1 MPYRA
6 ITHNLW
12 GYPFQQTDIICI
24 STGKKID
31 RLTYV
36 HKELQN
42 RTVNRKSTPDL
53 GLNTPWCLLLISKL
67 SVNFLTVFKILKKKR
82 YIYTV
87 TEKKWKMKVT
97 RKISSLSVRPL
108 FSRPVMSDSLQAHG
122 PRQARPPYSS
132 PSPEVCPSSSPL
144 YQWCHPTISSSDT
157 LFFCPR
163 SFPASGT
170 FPMSQLFISDDQNT
184 GVSVSAS
191 VLPTSIQGW
200 FPLRQGFP
208 YGSVAKESACNA
220 GDPGSIPGSGRS
232 SGEGIGYP
240 LQYSWA
246 SLWLSW

>member
-1 MPYRA
+1 M
-6 ITHNLW
+6 
-12 GYPFQQTDIICI
+12 
-24 STGKKID
+24 
-31 RLTYV
+31 
-36 HKELQN
+36 
-42 RTVNRKSTPDL
+42 
-53 GLNTPWCLLLISKL
+53 
-67 SVNFLTVFKILKKKR
+67 
-82 YIYTV
+82 
-87 TEKKWKMKVT
+87 T

-108 FSRPVMSDSLQAHG
+108 FSCPVVSDSLRAHG
-122 PRQARPPYSS
+122 PQQGRPPCPS

-144 YQWCHPTISSSDT
+144 HQWCHPTISTSDS
-157 LFFCPR
+157 LFCPR

-170 FPMSQLFISDDQNT
+170 FPMSQLFASDDQNT

-200 FPLRQGFP
+200 FPLKQGFP
-208 YGSVAKESACNA
+208 DGSVAKESACNA